1 MRTRIEPERP
11 APRHLQAAVTAL
23 RRGEVVIYP
32 SDTGYA
38 FGCLPSSPKGV
49 STLRR
54 LKGIDDRNR
63 KPLSM
68 LVGDLG
74 DFGRY
79 CHMSNAAF
87 RVIRRLLPGPYTIV
101 LRANSSVPRVVRNRD
116 HELGLRIPDHAVC
129 RMLVELLEG
138 PLLIGS
144 VTSSDAEPELEEP
157 DELERRFAG
166 QATHLLDA
174 GYLWPEP
181 STVLR
186 FLDDEM
192 DVVREGQGPVPA

>member
-1 MRTRIEPERP
+1 MRTRVDPERP
-11 APRHLQAAVTAL
+11 APRHLKAAVQAL
-23 RRGEVVIYP
+23 VRGEVIVYP

-38 FGCLPSSPKGV
+38 FGCLPQSSKGV
-49 STLRR
+49 ATLRK
-54 LKGIDDRNR
+54 LKRIDERHR

-79 CHMSNAAF
+79 GQMSNAAF

-101 LRANSSVPRVVRNRD
+101 LKATSDVPRAVRNRD

-157 DELERRFAG
+157 DDIARRSG
-166 QATHLLDA
+166 SSVTHVLDA

-186 FLDDEM
+186 FVDDDM
-192 DVVREGQGPVPA
+192 DVVRVGQGPVPS

>member
-1 MRTRIEPERP
+1 MRTRIDPERP
-11 APRHLQAAVTAL
+11 GPRHLQTAVTAL

-38 FGCLPSSPKGV
+38 FGCLPSSSKGV
-49 STLRR
+49 ATLRK
-54 LKGIDDRNR
+54 LKGIDERNR

-68 LVGDLG
+68 LVGDLS

-79 CHMSNAAF
+79 GHMSNAAF
-87 RVIRRLLPGPYTIV
+87 RVIRRILPGPYTIV
-101 LRANSSVPRVVRNRD
+101 LKATSDVPRAVRNRD

-144 VTSSDAEPELEEP
+144 VSSSDDEPELEDP
-157 DELERRFAG
+157 DVLERRFAG
-166 QATHLLDA
+166 RVTHVLDA